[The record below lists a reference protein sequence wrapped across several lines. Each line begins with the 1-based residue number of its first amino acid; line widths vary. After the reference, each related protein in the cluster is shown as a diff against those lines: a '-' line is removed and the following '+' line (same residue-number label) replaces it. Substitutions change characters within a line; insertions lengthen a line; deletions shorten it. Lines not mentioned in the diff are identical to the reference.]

1 MAPRAR
7 LGAVA
12 MRKMRGFT
20 LIELMIAV
28 AIIGILAALAYPSY
42 QNSVIKGNRASA
54 KSFMMEVVQ
63 KETQILM
70 DKRSYTAVANN
81 AAFTTD
87 LGTPVPAEVSRYYN
101 LRVDLSAGPPPGF
114 TVYATPIAGK
124 QQAGD
129 GELSITNTG
138 VKTPADKW

>member
-1 MAPRAR
+1 MAPWAR
-7 LGAVA
+7 LGAVT

-54 KSFMMEVVQ
+54 KSFLMEVVQ
-63 KETQILM
+63 RQQQYLL
-70 DKRSYTAVANN
+70 DKRAYAGDVA
-81 AAFTTD
+81 T
-87 LGTPVPAEVSRYYN
+87 LGVTVPAEVSRYYTVSVS
-101 LRVDLSAGPPPGF
+101 LQAGPPPGF
-114 TVYATPIAGK
+114 TATATPIAGK
-124 QQAGD
+124 PQAKD
-129 GELSITNTG
+129 GPLSITNTG